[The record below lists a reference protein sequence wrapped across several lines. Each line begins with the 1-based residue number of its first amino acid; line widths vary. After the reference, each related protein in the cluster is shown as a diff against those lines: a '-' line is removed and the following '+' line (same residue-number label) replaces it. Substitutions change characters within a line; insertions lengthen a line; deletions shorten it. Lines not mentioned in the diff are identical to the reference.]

1 MGIVE
6 ESAPDTEVVQKA
18 LNDRGNGFA
27 DTKPADALR
36 AGQADAEFRRDRP
49 EGNGRRR
56 TRRPG
61 AGDEDVERRVYSA
74 LTA

>member
-27 DTKPADALR
+27 DTKPAGALR

-49 EGNGRRR
+49 EGNGRRC

-61 AGDEDVERRVYSA
+61 AGDEDVERGVYSA